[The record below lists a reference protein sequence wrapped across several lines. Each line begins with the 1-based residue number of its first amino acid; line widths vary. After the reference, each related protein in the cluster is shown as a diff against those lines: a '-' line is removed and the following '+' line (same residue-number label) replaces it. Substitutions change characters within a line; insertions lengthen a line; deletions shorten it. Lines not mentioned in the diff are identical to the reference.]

1 MEISQRIK
9 RISIV
14 AAFVL
19 VVILLAWGIYT
30 LFFKTS
36 PIQDED
42 IIVIDTLTGLPIVG
56 EGGDRIVIPDDIDP
70 TSLGGGSD
78 LPFIRS
84 ESDIVK
90 DVTNISNQQVSGV
103 SMTSNGDLNFY
114 NKEDGKFY
122 KYVNGEMQELSDKIF
137 HNVDQVVWSNNGD
150 RVILEYPDGHNI
162 VYDFKS
168 NKQISLPKEMKDF
181 SFDNTNERIASKVV
195 TDEPDNN
202 WIVISNYD
210 GSGLSFV
217 EHLGDK
223 ENDVQ
228 MDWSPAGEIVATY
241 REGIDFERQE
251 VFPIGQSGGNI
262 KSLIVS
268 GRGFESQWSEEGD
281 FIMYSVY
288 DSASGYRPTL
298 HLADMGGDWTG
309 SYNVSLSLN
318 TWSDKCTFTSD
329 SQRIYCA
336 VPSNLPE
343 LAGIFPELAEGVN
356 DDFFEINLLT
366 GTRRLIGVIDD
377 DQPVSAFDLSLS
389 EDGSSLYF
397 VNQNTGYL
405 QQIDL

>member
-150 RVILEYPDGHNI
+150 RVILEY
-162 VYDFKS
+162 
-168 NKQISLPKEMKDF
+168 
-181 SFDNTNERIASKVV
+181 
-195 TDEPDNN
+195 
-202 WIVISNYD
+202 
-210 GSGLSFV
+210 
-217 EHLGDK
+217 
-223 ENDVQ
+223 
-228 MDWSPAGEIVATY
+228 
-241 REGIDFERQE
+241 
-251 VFPIGQSGGNI
+251 
-262 KSLIVS
+262 
-268 GRGFESQWSEEGD
+268 
-281 FIMYSVY
+281 
-288 DSASGYRPTL
+288 
-298 HLADMGGDWTG
+298 
-309 SYNVSLSLN
+309 
-318 TWSDKCTFTSD
+318 
-329 SQRIYCA
+329 
-336 VPSNLPE
+336 
-343 LAGIFPELAEGVN
+343 
-356 DDFFEINLLT
+356 
-366 GTRRLIGVIDD
+366 RL
-377 DQPVSAFDLSLS
+377 
-389 EDGSSLYF
+389 
-397 VNQNTGYL
+397 
-405 QQIDL
+405 